1 MESLET
7 LMRYRFAD
15 GKELEADS
23 PEEFVRKMRAVSF
36 APSENE
42 YEFMHDCA
50 ERGRK
55 MGIYIQTENAEKF
68 LDSLIYYGIVSMVG
82 LNSNSIFDNN

>member
-7 LMRYRFAD
+7 LMRYRFTD
-15 GKELEADS
+15 GKELEAGT
-23 PEEFVRKMRAVSF
+23 PEEFVKKMRAASF
-36 APSENE
+36 ASSEGE

-55 MGIYIQTENAEKF
+55 VGIYIRTENAEKF
-68 LDSLIYYGIVSMVG
+68 LSSLIYYEIVSIVG
-82 LNSNSIFDNN
+82 LTNVLDNN